1 MKLFIQWQHIYMFQ
15 FYLEWQTNKDHSTFS
30 IFISWTDILV
40 YMNSVIKFYIT
51 VVYFL
56 FASLIYMLYNLGNG
70 FRNTTRAY
78 VQTIQFT
85 RGFIKLIFS
94 NEYNQSSTNSN
105 SSHSTRSY
113 PIARLDL
120 VNSIKIIISDHVG
133 WWI

>member
-1 MKLFIQWQHIYMFQ
+1 
-15 FYLEWQTNKDHSTFS
+15 
-30 IFISWTDILV
+30 
-40 YMNSVIKFYIT
+40 
-51 VVYFL
+51 
-56 FASLIYMLYNLGNG
+56 MLYNLGNG

-78 VQTIQFT
+78 VQTIQFP

-120 VNSIKIIISDHVG
+120 VNSIKIIVQITWVDEYNG
-133 WWI
+133 CLEFAYIE

>member
-1 MKLFIQWQHIYMFQ
+1 MNRHTSIHELSYQILY
-15 FYLEWQTNKDHSTFS
+15 YGS
-30 IFISWTDILV
+30 IFFICLT
-40 YMNSVIKFYIT
+40 Y
-51 VVYFL
+51 
-56 FASLIYMLYNLGNG
+56 IYMLYNLGNG

-78 VQTIQFT
+78 VQTIQFP

-133 WWI
+133 